1 MTHDDTQINDAPE
14 AELDSFD
21 LTEDLVEDGEEEILP
36 KEDLLDDAEPGIAEE
51 PDFFAEEK

>member
-14 AELDSFD
+14 TELDAFD
-21 LTEDLVEDGEEEILP
+21 LTIEDTEEEELIIP
-36 KEDLLDDAEPGIAEE
+36 DLEDDAEPGIPEE

>member
-14 AELDSFD
+14 TELDSFD
-21 LTEDLVEDGEEEILP
+21 LAPEDTEGEEELIIPTL
-36 KEDLLDDAEPGIAEE
+36 EDDAEPGIAEE